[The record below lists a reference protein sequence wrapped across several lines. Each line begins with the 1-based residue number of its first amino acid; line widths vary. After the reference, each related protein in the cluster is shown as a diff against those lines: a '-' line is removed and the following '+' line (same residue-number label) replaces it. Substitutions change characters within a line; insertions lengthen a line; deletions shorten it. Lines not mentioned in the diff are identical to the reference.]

1 MNKKNSES
9 VHQEFARYMRDEMD
23 NIEKKSYMKTE
34 RYKKLLL
41 NIEKNLMDK
50 KEN

>member
-1 MNKKNSES
+1 MNKKKSES

-23 NIEKKSYMKTE
+23 NIEK
-34 RYKKLLL
+34 
-41 NIEKNLMDK
+41 NLMDK

>member
-1 MNKKNSES
+1 MNKKKSES

-34 RYKKLLL
+34 RYKKLLF
-41 NIEKNLMDK
+41 NIEKILKDK
-50 KEN
+50 KGN